1 MLLNCT
7 SVYHKKHIG
16 KEKMVCLRGQRGSC
30 EKCISCIT
38 FLFLIFH
45 ALWIYLNPLRWIE
58 KEKKGKAEVRD
69 MQNKEHP
76 PLANGLP
83 LSSSS
88 FLFAVFFFFT
98 SLEGSF
104 LKSFTDTEPKTMP
117 IMCYKKKKGGE
128 SAGVCMCG
136 GARAVPKMVA
146 GQSCMFKR
154 LPCIGETKHW

>member
-7 SVYHKKHIG
+7 GVYHKKHIG
-16 KEKMVCLRGQRGSC
+16 KEKTVCLRGQRGSC

-69 MQNKEHP
+69 MQNKKHP

-83 LSSSS
+83 LSSCS
-88 FLFAVFFFFT
+88 FLFAVFLFP

-104 LKSFTDTEPKTMP
+104 LKSFTDTEPKTLP
-117 IMCYKKKKGGE
+117 ILCYKKRRREGNGQVCVCVGGHEPSLRWWLDSLAWLKGCH
-128 SAGVCMCG
+128 A
-136 GARAVPKMVA
+136 
-146 GQSCMFKR
+146 
-154 LPCIGETKHW
+154 

>member
-16 KEKMVCLRGQRGSC
+16 EEEMVCLRGQRGSC

-69 MQNKEHP
+69 MQNKKHP

-88 FLFAVFFFFT
+88 FFLLFFFFT

-104 LKSFTDTEPKTMP
+104 LKSFTGTEPKTMP
-117 IMCYKKKKGGE
+117 ILCYKKRRREGNWQVCVCVGGHEPSLRWWLDSLACLKGCH
-128 SAGVCMCG
+128 A
-136 GARAVPKMVA
+136 
-146 GQSCMFKR
+146 
-154 LPCIGETKHW
+154 

>member
-69 MQNKEHP
+69 MQNKKHP

-83 LSSSS
+83 LLSSS
-88 FLFAVFFFFT
+88 FLFAVFFFT

-104 LKSFTDTEPKTMP
+104 LKSFTDTEPKTKP
-117 IMCYKKKKGGE
+117 ILCYKKRRREGNRQVCVCVWGGM
-128 SAGVCMCG
+128 SH
-136 GARAVPKMVA
+136 P
-146 GQSCMFKR
+146 
-154 LPCIGETKHW
+154 